1 MFKIDHEKYDK
12 SVFFVKEL
20 MKSLYESAIYKEN
33 FDIKEED
40 KASSRF
46 ASFIVSTENPVKIQ
60 ESIFPAMSKTMTE
73 DVLKKTAEALT
84 ETLLRSSVEEAK
96 NHLVEIEELNN
107 KFKAHNKTPSE
118 SFLTSK
124 YPVYNE
130 YANIKQL
137 KEDAMDISN
146 TLLKE
151 SDESYKMKF
160 AIKKS
165 AFTHALGLCG
175 VDTTKQK
182 ICERVSTEFKN
193 SII

>member
-1 MFKIDHEKYDK
+1 MFKIDHEKYNK

-60 ESIFPAMSKTMTE
+60 ESIFPAMSKTMTD

-96 NHLVEIEELNN
+96 NHLVEMEALVE
-107 KFKAHNKTPSE
+107 KFQQSNKTPSE
-118 SFLTSK
+118 NLLASK
-124 YPVYNE
+124 YPVYKE
-130 YANIKQL
+130 FSAIKHL
-137 KEDAMDISN
+137 KEDSMDISN

-151 SDESYKMKF
+151 SDERYKMNF
-160 AIKKS
+160 AIKKT
-165 AFTHALGLCG
+165 AFTHALNLCG
-175 VDTTKQK
+175 IDTKK
-182 ICERVSTEFKN
+182 EKLCERVSTEFKN